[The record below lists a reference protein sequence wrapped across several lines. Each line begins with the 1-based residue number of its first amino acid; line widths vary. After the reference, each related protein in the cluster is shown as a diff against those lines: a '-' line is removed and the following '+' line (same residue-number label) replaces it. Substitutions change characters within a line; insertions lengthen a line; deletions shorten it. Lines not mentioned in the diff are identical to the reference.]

1 MKIAV
6 VGAGA
11 IGGYLG
17 AKLARAGEE
26 VTFIARNRNLEAIN
40 ARGFRL
46 ILEDGSEEHAP
57 TVRAVQHMAEAG
69 PQDAVLI
76 TLKAHQLR
84 DVLPGLRELF
94 GPHTMVVTMI
104 NGIPW
109 WYFHKLSGPYEGRR
123 LDSVDP
129 GGFIAEHI
137 EPERII
143 GSIVYPASELLE
155 PGVVKVIEGNRFTI
169 GELDGERS
177 ERIDA
182 LSQAMMRAGFK
193 APVSRDIRSELWI
206 KLWGNLSFNPI
217 SALTHATLEQI
228 CRFGPTRAL
237 AASMMREAQSVA
249 EKLGVRFK
257 ISLEQRI
264 AGAEAV
270 GAHKT
275 SMLQDVEHGRA
286 LELEALV
293 GSVVELGRITETPT
307 PTIDAVYAATSLLS
321 ATLIAQRGR
330 LEVQP
335 LG

>member
-57 TVRAVQHMAEAG
+57 TARAVQHMAEAG

-109 WYFHKLSGPYEGRR
+109 WYFHKLAGPYEGRR

-143 GSIVYPASELLE
+143 GSIVYPASELVE
-155 PGVVKVIEGNRFTI
+155 PGVVKVIEGNRFTL

-177 ERIDA
+177 ERVDA

-237 AASMMREAQSVA
+237 AASMMREAQTVA

-257 ISLEQRI
+257 ITLEQRI

-307 PTIDAVYAATSLLS
+307 PAIDAIYAASSLLS
-321 ATLIAQRGR
+321 ATLSAQRGR

-335 LG
+335 LA

>member
-17 AKLARAGEE
+17 AKLARAGED

-46 ILEDGSEEHAP
+46 ILEDGTEEHAP
-57 TVRAVQHMAEAG
+57 TAKAVQHMAEAG
-69 PQDAVLI
+69 PQDAVLL
-76 TLKAHQLR
+76 TLKAHQVK

-94 GPHTMVVTMI
+94 GPQTMVVTMI

-109 WYFHKLSGPYEGRR
+109 WYFHKLGGAYEGRR

-129 GGFIAEHI
+129 GGVIDQHI
-137 EPERII
+137 ERERII
-143 GSIVYPASELLE
+143 GSVVYPASELVE
-155 PGVVKVIEGNRFTI
+155 PGVVKVIEGNRFTL

-193 APVSRDIRSELWI
+193 APVSRDIRSELWV

-228 CRFGPTRAL
+228 CRFGPTRSL
-237 AASMMREAQSVA
+237 AASMMREAQTVA

-257 ISLEQRI
+257 ISLDQRI

-307 PTIDAVYAATSLLS
+307 PTIDAIYAATSLL
-321 ATLIAQRGR
+321 AQTLAVQKGR